1 MERVRG
7 FSLIELMVVVAIVGI
22 LASIAIPSY
31 QDYVTRG
38 RIPEATSGLAEM
50 RLRIEQY
57 YADNRTYVGYTC
69 TAPGQ
74 PDAFAFTC
82 PTLAANS
89 YLLQADGNA
98 SRSMTGFSYAI
109 NQANVRT
116 STTPWG
122 NSTTCWVNG
131 RGGAC

>member
-1 MERVRG
+1 MKRVRG

-22 LASIAIPSY
+22 LASVAIPSY

-38 RIPEATSGLAEM
+38 RIPEATGGLAEM

-57 YADNRTYVGYTC
+57 YADNRTYAGYAC

-74 PDAFAFTC
+74 SAAFTFSC

-98 SRSMTGFSYAI
+98 SRGMTGFSYSI
-109 NQANVRT
+109 NQASVRT

-122 NSTTCWVNG
+122 NSTSCWVNG
-131 RGGAC
+131 RGGTC